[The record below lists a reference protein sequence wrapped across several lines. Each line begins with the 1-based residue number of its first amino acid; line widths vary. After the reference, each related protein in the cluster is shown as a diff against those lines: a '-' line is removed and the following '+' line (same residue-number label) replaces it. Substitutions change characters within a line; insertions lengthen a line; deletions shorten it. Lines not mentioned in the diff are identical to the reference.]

1 MSELHFSNLDLNLLR
16 VFDAL
21 LEERSVTRAGDRLG
35 LTQSAISHALGRLR
49 HVLGDP
55 LFTRKSGG
63 IEPTPR
69 ALEIGPA
76 LHAALDQMREALSPP
91 VFNPLTAERRFTLAA
106 GPYACTILVPALVER
121 LHQAAPRVEL
131 QIEAY
136 GPDYHDNLDAGRI
149 DAAIVSRDS
158 VARRF
163 KFVPLFNED
172 MVWVVRRGHP
182 LAEGDLTESRL
193 AGVRRVVIS
202 GYRDAIEGDA
212 VGVGAAISRRSAQDP
227 ADGRTTA
234 QVVGVTVPDA
244 FSAVVIASRSD
255 MAALAPRRLAQ
266 TVSRNG
272 NAVMIEP
279 LRPSQPLEI
288 GALFRA
294 DRLAQPSVVWFAK
307 TLRDVAQT
315 I

>member
-35 LTQSAISHALGRLR
+35 LTQSAISHSLGRLR

-121 LHQAAPRVEL
+121 LHQAAPKVEL

-136 GPDYHDNLDAGRI
+136 GLDYHERLDSGRI
-149 DAAIVSRDS
+149 DAAVVSREG
-158 VARRF
+158 VALRF

-182 LAEGDLTESRL
+182 LAQGELTEARL
-193 AGVRRVVIS
+193 AGVRRIVIS
-202 GYRDAIEGDA
+202 GYRDAIEADA
-212 VGVGAAISRRSAQDP
+212 AGVGAAISRRSAQEP
-227 ADGRTTA
+227 VDGRSLA
-234 QVVGVTVPDA
+234 QAVGVTVPDA

-255 MAALAPRRLAQ
+255 MAALVPRRLAQ
-266 TVSRNG
+266 TASNTG
-272 NAVMIEP
+272 NVTMIEP
-279 LRPSQPLEI
+279 LKAAVPLEI
-288 GALFRA
+288 GALLRA
-294 DRLAQPSVVWFAK
+294 DRLAQPAVVWFAR
-307 TLRDVAQT
+307 TLREVAQS